1 MEVKK
6 QKLIRESSEFSF
18 IKYIG
23 NQLNIRNWTLNG
35 LPQDSFSI
43 SNAIIMEY
51 SDNYPLFIDP

>member
-1 MEVKK
+1 MIENWIIEVKK

-35 LPQDSFSI
+35 LP
-43 SNAIIMEY
+43 
-51 SDNYPLFIDP
+51 